1 MSDALAYGTARGR
14 WVLLATILGSSI
26 TFLDGTVVSVALP
39 AIGRDLDASL
49 DGLQWTVNG
58 YTLTLAALILLGG
71 SLGDRLG
78 RRRIFLV
85 GVVWFAAA
93 SLLCGLAPN
102 LVVLVLARALQG
114 VGGALLT
121 PGSLAILQASF
132 RHEDRAR
139 AIGAWSGLGGIA
151 GAIGPF
157 AGGWL
162 VQTVGWRWVFLLN
175 LPLAALVVLVTV
187 RWVPESADPEMVH
200 VLDVPGAVLAAV
212 GLAGLTFGL
221 IAWPDAGPASASVWG
236 PLLVGVLG
244 LAAFVVAERRTPHPM
259 LPLGVFSSRL
269 FTATNVVTFAVYA
282 ALSGVFFLLVVA
294 LQVAAGLSPIA
305 AGAAL
310 LPVTICMLFLSAR
323 GGALGQR
330 IGPRIPMTVGPLV
343 AAVGVLFFTRIGP
356 DVSYVF
362 DILPGAILLGLGLS
376 LTVAPLTSTVL
387 GAVADRHAG
396 IASGVNNAVA
406 RAAGLLA
413 VAAVP
418 LVAGATPAVYVDPA
432 DFGQAA
438 SRGMLVCAALLALG
452 GLLSL
457 VIVRSPAPQT
467 GAAPP
472 APRCAP
478 APHTPLAPLAPVG
491 PQAPRGPA
499 GPAGGG

>member
-1 MSDALAYGTARGR
+1 VSEPLAYGTSRAR
-14 WVLLATILGSSI
+14 WVLLATILGSGI
-26 TFLDGTVVSVALP
+26 TMLDGTVVSVALP
-39 AIGRDLDASL
+39 AIGRDLHASL

-85 GVVWFAAA
+85 GVVWFALA

-132 RHEDRAR
+132 RQQDRAR
-139 AIGAWSGLGGIA
+139 AIGAWSGFGGIA

-175 LPLAALVVLVTV
+175 LPLAAVVVLVTL
-187 RWVPESADPEMVH
+187 RHVPESSDPEAVPG
-200 VLDVPGAVLAAV
+200 LDVPGATLAAT

-221 IAWPDAGPASASVWG
+221 IAWPDAGPASPAVWG
-236 PLLVGVLG
+236 PLAVGVAG
-244 LAAFVVAERRTPHPM
+244 LVAFVVAERRSPHPM
-259 LPLGVFSSRL
+259 LPLDVFSSRL

-294 LQVAAGLSPIA
+294 LQVVAGFSPIA
-305 AGAAL
+305 SGAAL

-323 GGALGQR
+323 AGALGQR

-343 AAVGVLFFTRIGP
+343 AAVGVLLFARIGP
-356 DVSYVF
+356 DVSYVG
-362 DILPGAILLGLGLS
+362 DVLPGAVLLGLGLS
-376 LTVAPLTSTVL
+376 LTVAPLTATVL
-387 GAVADRHAG
+387 GAAEDRHAG
-396 IASGVNNAVA
+396 VASGVNNAVA

-418 LVAGATPAVYVDPA
+418 LVAGVTPAVYADPVL
-432 DFGQAA
+432 FGHAA
-438 SRGMLVCAALLALG
+438 AQGMVVCAGLLALG
-452 GLLSL
+452 GLLSFA
-457 VIVRSPAPQT
+457 IVRSPAP
-467 GAAPP
+467 
-472 APRCAP
+472 REKVD
-478 APHTPLAPLAPVG
+478 PLAVG
-491 PQAPRGPA
+491 
-499 GPAGGG
+499 

>member
-1 MSDALAYGTARGR
+1 MSDPLAYGTARGR

-78 RRRIFLV
+78 RRRIFLI

-102 LVVLVLARALQG
+102 LFVLVLARALQG

-175 LPLAALVVLVTV
+175 LPLAAVVVLVTM
-187 RWVPESADPEMVH
+187 RHVPETSDPDMAPG
-200 VLDVPGAVLAAV
+200 LDVPGAVLAAA

-221 IAWPDAGPASASVWG
+221 IAWPDAGPGSPAVWA
-236 PLLVGVLG
+236 PLAVGVVG
-244 LAAFVVAERRTPHPM
+244 LAAFVAVERRSRHPM
-259 LPLGVFSSRL
+259 LPLDVFSSRL
-269 FTATNVVTFAVYA
+269 FSATNIVTFAVYA

-294 LQVAAGLSPIA
+294 LQVVAGFSPIA
-305 AGAAL
+305 SGAAL

-323 GGALGQR
+323 GGMLGQR
-330 IGPRIPMTVGPLV
+330 IGPRIPMTLGPLV
-343 AAVGVLFFTRIGP
+343 AGAGVLLFARIDPGVGYLT
-356 DVSYVF
+356 DV
-362 DILPGAILLGLGLS
+362 LPGAILLGLGLS
-376 LTVAPLTSTVL
+376 LTVAPLTATVL
-387 GAVADRHAG
+387 AAAEDRHAG
-396 IASGVNNAVA
+396 VASGVNNAVA

-418 LVAGATPAVYVDPA
+418 LVAGVTPQVYADPVR
-432 DFGQAA
+432 FGDAA
-438 SRGMLVCAALLALG
+438 GRGLLVCAALLVLG
-452 GLLSL
+452 GLLSFA
-457 VIVRSPAPQT
+457 IVRSPTTQ
-467 GAAPP
+467 GEVD
-472 APRCAP
+472 
-478 APHTPLAPLAPVG
+478 PLAVG
-491 PQAPRGPA
+491 
-499 GPAGGG
+499 

>member
-1 MSDALAYGTARGR
+1 MSDPLAYGTARGR

-102 LVVLVLARALQG
+102 LFVLVLARALQG

-175 LPLAALVVLVTV
+175 LPLAAVVLLVTV
-187 RWVPESADPEMVH
+187 RHVPETSDPDMAPG
-200 VLDVPGAVLAAV
+200 LDLPGAVLAAA

-221 IAWPDAGPASASVWG
+221 IAWPDAGPGAPAVWV
-236 PLLVGVLG
+236 PLAVGVVG
-244 LAAFVVAERRTPHPM
+244 LAAFVVAERRSPHPM
-259 LPLGVFSSRL
+259 LPLDVFTSRL
-269 FTATNVVTFAVYA
+269 FSATNIVTFAVYA

-294 LQVAAGLSPIA
+294 LQVVAGFSPIA
-305 AGAAL
+305 SGAAL

-323 GGALGQR
+323 GGMLGQR
-330 IGPRIPMTVGPLV
+330 IGPRIPMTIGPLV
-343 AAVGVLFFTRIGP
+343 AGAGVLLFARIDPGVGYVT
-356 DVSYVF
+356 DV
-362 DILPGAILLGLGLS
+362 LPGAILLGLGLS
-376 LTVAPLTSTVL
+376 LTVAPLTATVL
-387 GAVADRHAG
+387 AAAEDRHAG
-396 IASGVNNAVA
+396 VASGVNNAVA

-418 LVAGATPAVYVDPA
+418 LVAGVTPQVYADPVR
-432 DFGQAA
+432 FGDAA
-438 SRGMLVCAALLALG
+438 GRGMLVCAALLALG
-452 GLLSL
+452 GLLSFA
-457 VIVRSPAPQT
+457 IVRSPTAQSEVD
-467 GAAPP
+467 
-472 APRCAP
+472 
-478 APHTPLAPLAPVG
+478 PLAVG
-491 PQAPRGPA
+491 
-499 GPAGGG
+499 